1 MKHLGSPMLTDLFHV
16 FSIYV
21 MIMAFYNSGFGS
33 VYMLVFGLF
42 LIFISGSLFS
52 PLTGIRLA
60 KRVEMNVQPRFQ
72 STMHPALKY
81 MSFARPIFI
90 FLCTTTFMGNMMS
103 EEALA
108 YRVGLWHFSSPAMF
122 ALHMRNSGLFEIDS
136 TTLFNVVWSDVQGFC
151 WLGLV
156 AISYYVE
163 LQSNLSRQYKN
174 MCTVR
179 AAVSKEVKD
188 AVESAMA
195 TEDKKHT

>member
-90 FLCTTTFMGNMMS
+90 FPMHHYVYGKHD
-103 EEALA
+103 
-108 YRVGLWHFSSPAMF
+108 VG
-122 ALHMRNSGLFEIDS
+122 GS
-136 TTLFNVVWSDVQGFC
+136 TC
-151 WLGLV
+151 
-156 AISYYVE
+156 
-163 LQSNLSRQYKN
+163 LQSRFVAL
-174 MCTVR
+174 
-179 AAVSKEVKD
+179 
-188 AVESAMA
+188 
-195 TEDKKHT
+195 